1 MKLAVLVAAVRVC
14 PGIHKVRVRT
24 WHDSEGW
31 ACPIS
36 ELHRLP
42 V

>member
-1 MKLAVLVAAVRVC
+1 MKLAVLVAAMVAVC

-31 ACPIS
+31 ACPTS
-36 ELHRLP
+36 SYTSYQ
-42 V
+42 